1 MKTQG
6 FERRFSQ
13 NLAPVSLVK
22 PQNLYF
28 AYISNLFS
36 KPYLAGL
43 RLTLAKLIQ
52 RLQSWEAH
60 LVQGDTHRLRRDIFD
75 SYEFTR
81 ISDIVV
87 IAVAHS
93 PKYR

>member
-1 MKTQG
+1 MLRPYRTRAD
-6 FERRFSQ
+6 EDAS
-13 NLAPVSLVK
+13 
-22 PQNLYF
+22 F

-36 KPYLAGL
+36 KLYLAGL

-52 RLQSWEAH
+52 RSQSWEAH

-87 IAVAHS
+87 IAVVHS

>member
-1 MKTQG
+1 MSECFAPTGRGPMKTQG

-36 KPYLAGL
+36 KPYFGVKEKCVN
-43 RLTLAKLIQ
+43 RPFNIH
-52 RLQSWEAH
+52 H
-60 LVQGDTHRLRRDIFD
+60 L
-75 SYEFTR
+75 
-81 ISDIVV
+81 
-87 IAVAHS
+87 
-93 PKYR
+93 